1 MNVKISVHENFHLDF
16 AYITTILKV
25 NSWLKSLSAY
35 NTDKLPVGLLFL
47 IFKPKIGGGGGGA
60 YYTPVCIIFCNIWY
74 FLNKI
79 ILDILYLTFLDIDT
93 SQRISVKVLAC
104 YF

>member
-47 IFKPKIGGGGGGA
+47 IFKPKIGGGGGG
-60 YYTPVCIIFCNIWY
+60 VRIIHYC
-74 FLNKI
+74 
-79 ILDILYLTFLDIDT
+79 ILY
-93 SQRISVKVLAC
+93 SENYGK
-104 YF
+104 

>member
-47 IFKPKIGGGGGGA
+47 IFKPKIGGGVGGGGCVLYTSV
-60 YYTPVCIIFCNIWY
+60 YY
-74 FLNKI
+74 
-79 ILDILYLTFLDIDT
+79 ILQYM
-93 SQRISVKVLAC
+93 VLSKQN
-104 YF
+104 YS

>member
-47 IFKPKIGGGGGGA
+47 IFKPKIGGGGGGCVLYTSV
-60 YYTPVCIIFCNIWY
+60 YY
-74 FLNKI
+74 
-79 ILDILYLTFLDIDT
+79 ILQYM
-93 SQRISVKVLAC
+93 VLSKQN
-104 YF
+104 YS

>member
-47 IFKPKIGGGGGGA
+47 IFKPKIGGGCVLYTSV
-60 YYTPVCIIFCNIWY
+60 YY
-74 FLNKI
+74 
-79 ILDILYLTFLDIDT
+79 ILQYM
-93 SQRISVKVLAC
+93 VLSKQN
-104 YF
+104 YS

>member
-47 IFKPKIGGGGGGA
+47 IFKPKIGGGGDA
-60 YYTPVCIIFCNIWY
+60 YYTPVCY
-74 FLNKI
+74 
-79 ILDILYLTFLDIDT
+79 ILQYM
-93 SQRISVKVLAC
+93 VLSKQN
-104 YF
+104 YS

>member
-47 IFKPKIGGGGGGA
+47 IFKPKIGGGGGCVLYTSV
-60 YYTPVCIIFCNIWY
+60 YY
-74 FLNKI
+74 
-79 ILDILYLTFLDIDT
+79 ILQYM
-93 SQRISVKVLAC
+93 VLSKQN
-104 YF
+104 YS

>member
-47 IFKPKIGGGGGGA
+47 IFKPKIGGGGWGG
-60 YYTPVCIIFCNIWY
+60 VRIIHQCV
-74 FLNKI
+74 
-79 ILDILYLTFLDIDT
+79 LYSAIYGTF
-93 SQRISVKVLAC
+93 
-104 YF
+104 

>member
-47 IFKPKIGGGGGGA
+47 IFKPKIGGGGG
-60 YYTPVCIIFCNIWY
+60 VRIIHQCV
-74 FLNKI
+74 
-79 ILDILYLTFLDIDT
+79 LYSAIYGTF
-93 SQRISVKVLAC
+93 
-104 YF
+104 